1 MGILHMQRKRI
12 MQIRQRWQRIFVN
25 YIKTD
30 DGKRRLN
37 QGLYEAINMD
47 SFQKQISTAMSS
59 YMGQAMSAYTGAIS
73 QAISTQMTSAMSQVT
88 TQLAG
93 GLEAVMTS
101 AMSRIG
107 EICKK
112 HWEAL

>member
-1 MGILHMQRKRI
+1 
-12 MQIRQRWQRIFVN
+12 
-25 YIKTD
+25 
-30 DGKRRLN
+30 
-37 QGLYEAINMD
+37 MD
-47 SFQKQISTAMSS
+47 SLQKQISTAMSS

-93 GLEAVMTS
+93 GLETVMDICHG
-101 AMSRIG
+101 AG
-107 EICKK
+107 LEKICKK